1 MYKRRARLI
10 FVSSTP
16 DLAAR
21 AVRIAAA
28 LGGSWIEARACPMGT
43 APTDCDLLVTLD
55 ATALAA
61 HQCAVPGYRHA
72 HWPLSPSS
80 KDGDIASHVEGLI
93 GGMRLLARLDASGA
107 PGA

>member
-21 AVRIAAA
+21 AARIAVA
-28 LGGSWIEARACPMGT
+28 LGASWIEARACPLGT
-43 APTDCDLLVTLD
+43 TPTDCDLLVTLD
-55 ATALAA
+55 AAALAT
-61 HQCAVPGYRHA
+61 HQDPAPGCRHA